1 MEEEEE
7 EKEESARTRPNLF
20 ECIRGEGRE
29 RRNEMTRLYIVPLLL
44 PISLFP
50 SQVVVTVLFLLWRD
64 PNEGSEGVC
73 VCATNGRAPYVA
85 RNCAFFGREMYSLS
99 RALPNLGEQCE

>member
-73 VCATNGRAPYVA
+73 VCYKWEGAICREKLRFFWKGNVFSLARAA
-85 RNCAFFGREMYSLS
+85 KFGRTM
-99 RALPNLGEQCE
+99 